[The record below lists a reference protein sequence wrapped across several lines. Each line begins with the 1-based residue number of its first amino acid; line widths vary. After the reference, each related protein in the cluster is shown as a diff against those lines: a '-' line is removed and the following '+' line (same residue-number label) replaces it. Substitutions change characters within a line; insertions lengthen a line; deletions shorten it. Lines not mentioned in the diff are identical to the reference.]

1 MATKNRF
8 PPVIAALAVLGVAG
22 CGWLFPGGPPEEA
35 HVEITSDDVG
45 QLTVFVSQNFVR
57 YEEQDCA
64 GEPDCPIVLV
74 LLSADTLTVSSPY
87 SNTFEFNDR
96 HQIFVETHP
105 LDEVEARVAMSVDID
120 GKEWYD
126 EIRFLSPVTDGGD
139 RETMRFIYQF
149 SENQTLNPG
158 VR

>member
-35 HVEITSDDVG
+35 HVEITSQDVG
-45 QLTVFVSQNFVR
+45 QLTVVVSQNFVR

-64 GEPDCPIVLV
+64 GEPDCPIILV
-74 LLSADTLTVSSPY
+74 VLSADTLTVSSPY
-87 SNTFEFNDR
+87 SNTFQFTER
-96 HQIFVETHP
+96 HQILVETRP
-105 LDEVEARVAMSVDID
+105 VEDVEARVAMTVEID
-120 GKEWYD
+120 GRDWYD
-126 EIRFLSPVTDGGD
+126 EIRLLSPVTDGGD

-149 SENQTLNPG
+149 SENQTQNPG